1 LQNGLRKSSQGK
13 NIDINFDE
21 NININLKR
29 FKMKPRTWLALFI
42 IPMGLIIAAVPQ
54 NKTKPYKLTAD
65 ELLSEANTRS
75 QYVTPDIVADMIVKK
90 DPTLRLIDV
99 RSQDEFEKFSLPGA
113 INIPATDLLSE
124 KYTDILNQDVK
135 MNIFYSN
142 GTVSANEVWM
152 ITRQLGYTNNYV
164 LEGGLN
170 FWFDTILNPQKPAST
185 SPDEE
190 FAKYDFH
197 KSAGLALGGGGAV
210 QVSQDQSAGAAK
222 PAVKA
227 AGKKKKAAGGC

>member
-1 LQNGLRKSSQGK
+1 MKSS
-13 NIDINFDE
+13 
-21 NININLKR
+21 
-29 FKMKPRTWLALFI
+29 TWLAVFI
-42 IPMGLIIAAVPQ
+42 IPMGIIIAAVPQ
-54 NKTKPYKLTAD
+54 NKTKPYKLTAE
-65 ELLSEANTRS
+65 ELLIEANNRT
-75 QYVTPDIVADMIVKK
+75 QYVTPDVVADMIIKK

-113 INIPATDLLSE
+113 INIPAADLLSD
-124 KYTDILNQDVK
+124 KYADILNQDVK

-142 GTVSANEVWM
+142 GTVAANEAWM
-152 ITRQLGYTNNYV
+152 ITRQLGYANNFV

-170 FWFDTILNPQKPAST
+170 YWFDNILNPQKPSST

-197 KSAGLALGGGGAV
+197 KSAGMALGGGGVVKAT
-210 QVSQDQSAGAAK
+210 DNQSSASAK
-222 PAVKA
+222 PVVKP